1 MYSNTQKPAWVAIL
15 GYLHIAPGIFLVLT
29 SEYKTVIVIGISLI
43 ILGLLLSA
51 LFNGLTVS
59 VSKKNI
65 VLKFGCGLIKKTIER
80 EGITDVKIVRNK
92 AIYGWGIRLTPH
104 GWLWNIHGLDAIELS
119 LQNGKTFRVGTN
131 EPKALLEVLSKKID
145 D

>member
-1 MYSNTQKPAWVAIL
+1 M
-15 GYLHIAPGIFLVLT
+15 
-29 SEYKTVIVIGISLI
+29 VIGVSLI
-43 ILGLLLSA
+43 VLGLLLSA

-65 VLKFGCGLIKKTIER
+65 VLKFGCGLINKTIER
-80 EGITDVKIVRNK
+80 EDITDVKIVRNK

-119 LQNGKTFRVGTN
+119 LENGRTFRVGTN
-131 EPKALLEVLSKKID
+131 EPKALLEALSKK
-145 D
+145 